1 MGFLDKIKKTAKD
14 AAEDHGDKI
23 EGAIDKVA
31 DIADDKTGGKY
42 SDQIE
47 GGAEKAKGAV
57 EDLGDSD

>member
-14 AAEDHGDKI
+14 AAEDHGDTI